1 MGAPFPIHSKAGG
14 RAATSTPKEIETKIE
29 TIELVSQTYFHSSTQ
44 NPIPV
49 LTVQDYPKVHRLV
62 MNLFKTKI
70 KAGIPLAGRTK
81 RFLENWKQL
90 TQDPSILEI
99 VQGYKIPFIEFPR
112 QTFLPRR
119 GNLTSK
125 EKELVGQ
132 EISQMLTKG
141 AISKVRPSQDQFLSN
156 IFILPKKDGGNRPVI
171 NLKHLNS
178 FINCPHFKMEVPIVP
193 ICQSLFWSITCT
205 TNIHKII
212 KNPNDPIK
220 EVKNKTQ
227 NLSRRYSFDGLLKSG
242 SGDCQ
247 GYIDFSI
254 TTSGI
259 RNQCEKISLNPSKK
273 DRISGNHH
281 RFGEDGNV
289 LIRSKSSEIHS
300 EVSKNVGQEEG
311 FHKGDFSVDRDIII
325 DGCSS
330 SSSSIQISSK
340 TSDTGIKFLS
350 ILRKTDSSVSSRE
363 SKDRMVDKQHS
374 TEQWKVPCVE
384 TTPATHK
391 VRCLERRMGGLLP
404 GREDR
409 GALVKQG
416 KRLAHKYFGIKSSK
430 ICNLNIHPEQE
441 LPQQHTH
448 SNGQHDSSMLFS
460 KNGGRNKQSGA
471 SEIKQTNLEPFDFI
485 GDHSYC
491 RTSPR
496 DSKYRSGLRV
506 KECEGLQRVEA
517 REQDFSKTL
526 QEIRVP
532 KDKSICLKSIQTAKE
547 ILFLEN
553 RPFQCRQGCV
563 SSKLV
568 QVLNYAFPLFNLIGR
583 VLAKVQRERSTL
595 ILITPAW
602 QTQSWFPKVM
612 EMAISIPVL
621 LLATR
626 IY

>member
-220 EVKNKTQ
+220 EVKNKTH

-242 SGDCQ
+242 SGDC
-247 GYIDFSI
+247 
-254 TTSGI
+254 
-259 RNQCEKISLNPSKK
+259 
-273 DRISGNHH
+273 
-281 RFGEDGNV
+281 
-289 LIRSKSSEIHS
+289 
-300 EVSKNVGQEEG
+300 
-311 FHKGDFSVDRDIII
+311 
-325 DGCSS
+325 
-330 SSSSIQISSK
+330 
-340 TSDTGIKFLS
+340 
-350 ILRKTDSSVSSRE
+350 
-363 SKDRMVDKQHS
+363 
-374 TEQWKVPCVE
+374 
-384 TTPATHK
+384 
-391 VRCLERRMGGLLP
+391 
-404 GREDR
+404 
-409 GALVKQG
+409 
-416 KRLAHKYFGIKSSK
+416 
-430 ICNLNIHPEQE
+430 
-441 LPQQHTH
+441 
-448 SNGQHDSSMLFS
+448 
-460 KNGGRNKQSGA
+460 
-471 SEIKQTNLEPFDFI
+471 
-485 GDHSYC
+485 
-491 RTSPR
+491 
-496 DSKYRSGLRV
+496 
-506 KECEGLQRVEA
+506 
-517 REQDFSKTL
+517 
-526 QEIRVP
+526 
-532 KDKSICLKSIQTAKE
+532 
-547 ILFLEN
+547 
-553 RPFQCRQGCV
+553 
-563 SSKLV
+563 
-568 QVLNYAFPLFNLIGR
+568 
-583 VLAKVQRERSTL
+583 
-595 ILITPAW
+595 
-602 QTQSWFPKVM
+602 
-612 EMAISIPVL
+612 
-621 LLATR
+621 
-626 IY
+626 